1 FLLLIEQRRWPLV
14 RVRRHWF
21 GRRVRADRK
30 STRLNSSH
38 VAISYAVFCLNKKK
52 RRRRMGTFRGGD
64 HWDLVSLPSIMV
76 GHLAPSSDISKVKVY
91 AVVFFFIIGDPPE
104 TYLFPLL
111 AFLPI

>member
-38 VAISYAVFCLNKKK
+38 VAISYAVFCLNKYGCKNDMIRRPRNLIVLEERKRKK
-52 RRRRMGTFRGGD
+52 RRYKE
-64 HWDLVSLPSIMV
+64 L
-76 GHLAPSSDISKVKVY
+76 
-91 AVVFFFIIGDPPE
+91 
-104 TYLFPLL
+104 YLFALYRFFKRAGAPRD
-111 AFLPI
+111 FLSSLQRDFRA